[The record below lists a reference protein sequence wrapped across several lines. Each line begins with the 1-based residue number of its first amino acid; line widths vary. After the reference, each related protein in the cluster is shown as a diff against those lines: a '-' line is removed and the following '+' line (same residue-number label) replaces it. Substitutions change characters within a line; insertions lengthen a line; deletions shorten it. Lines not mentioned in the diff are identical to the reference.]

1 MCRPA
6 SFIATKGKIWWS
18 KKTDSHE
25 EIINEFKLHQDGAL
39 GPNIVRLE
47 IVPPNEHDFDKP
59 LNEWV
64 YKVDQD
70 LIPEWYDAV
79 KYEKSA
85 RKALKDWAKA
95 KLILPGDKIA
105 EFKEGWAI
113 LCGGTISAV
122 WGGTI
127 SAVWGGTISAVW
139 GGTISEVWGGT
150 ISEVCGGTISAVR
163 GGTISAVRGGTI
175 ICYKTFDPA
184 KLTSSHAAMIDRSV
198 TPIKCYVGNDK

>member
-127 SAVWGGTISAVW
+127 SAV
-139 GGTISEVWGGT
+139 
-150 ISEVCGGTISAVR
+150 
-163 GGTISAVRGGTI
+163 RGGTI